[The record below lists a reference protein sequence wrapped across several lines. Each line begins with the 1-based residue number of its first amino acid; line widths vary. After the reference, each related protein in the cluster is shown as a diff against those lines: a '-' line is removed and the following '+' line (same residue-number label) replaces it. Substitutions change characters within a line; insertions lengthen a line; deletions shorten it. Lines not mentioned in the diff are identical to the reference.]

1 MKRASQIL
9 LSIIAGLLLTSCS
22 STPKPETAEKTAKV
36 PEAQPPAPAEKPGT
50 VFKVKFDTSQ
60 GVILIEAHRDW
71 APLGAAQFE
80 KLVKAHYFDG
90 ARFFRIV
97 PNFVVQFGLAANPAD
112 TAKWDKPIPDDPVLR
127 TNRGGSLAFATMGP
141 NTRTTQLFINLNTNQ
156 ALDSQGFAPFA
167 QVVEGME
174 VVQKLYSGYG
184 ELPDQGA
191 ITKSGN
197 AYLEEKF
204 PKLDYIKTA
213 VIL

>member
-1 MKRASQIL
+1 M
-9 LSIIAGLLLTSCS
+9 
-22 STPKPETAEKTAKV
+22 
-36 PEAQPPAPAEKPGT
+36 
-50 VFKVKFDTSQ
+50 KFDTSK
-60 GVILIEAHRDW
+60 GTILIEAHRDW

-80 KLVKAHYFDG
+80 KLVKARYFNG

-167 QVVEGME
+167 QVIEGME
-174 VVQKLYSGYG
+174 VVEKLYSGYG